1 MGGERC
7 KVLKRTPS
15 TSEISAALSRP
26 EPPQSRE
33 LKDGDPQVA
42 AVYQYMSQFTDLTP
56 DDCIV
61 DLGSGSGLL
70 STVLDD
76 IWPSDRKPPRYVA
89 VDLLEPLSKLSLPF
103 RVHNNSEKV
112 LFDDFF
118 GLRANELSS
127 AIKLVIIRNVFHE
140 LDICTTARVLSGLN
154 SALPP
159 GTPIYIQDMS
169 ILPNPERGNAG
180 WDSELFQ
187 SFLTTIGFSPVVPTL
202 TSHSGIDWF
211 FTTITTIPREIPA
224 SEAATACAAE
234 RHKQK
239 LALHE
244 RLLASKEDYSDDSA
258 TARWVD
264 LSLQVSA
271 LDLQLGQHAQE
282 SASSSPSAE
291 PTPSKQRILLRKGAL
306 AGDGEGPINPVGFL
320 SGVRN
325 KEEIDIA
332 SMIAA
337 SKKIVRFAGYSQKYT
352 FALPDNLS
360 AIEAAAERGVS
371 LQFLISDP
379 AAAATLVRANAQLY
393 STSTELITDI
403 EDSIG
408 HYARFIAHLR
418 AGGKDHIG
426 SRIEMRLT
434 DSIYPCSYFV
444 IDDLCFVSLYMQ
456 RLSGSLGP
464 CLVFEDEGGSEVG
477 YYHLLLQE
485 FAVVFASAQV
495 AS

>member
-1 MGGERC
+1 
-7 KVLKRTPS
+7 
-15 TSEISAALSRP
+15 
-26 EPPQSRE
+26 
-33 LKDGDPQVA
+33 
-42 AVYQYMSQFTDLTP
+42 
-56 DDCIV
+56 
-61 DLGSGSGLL
+61 
-70 STVLDD
+70 
-76 IWPSDRKPPRYVA
+76 VA
-89 VDLLEPLSKLSLPF
+89 VDLIEPLSKLSLPF

-112 LFDDFF
+112 LFEDFF
-118 GLRANELSS
+118 TSRASELSS

-140 LDICTTARVLSGLN
+140 LDICTTGRVLSGLN

-159 GTPIYIQDMS
+159 ETPIYIQDMS

-180 WDSELFQ
+180 WDPELFE
-187 SFLTTIGFSPVVPTL
+187 SFLTGIGFSPVVPTL
-202 TSHSGIDWF
+202 TSYSGIDWF
-211 FTTITTIPREIPA
+211 FTTIATIPQEISA
-224 SEAATACAAE
+224 SEAAAACAAE
-234 RHKQK
+234 RSRQK

-244 RLLASKEDYSDDSA
+244 KLLASKEDYSDDSA

-282 SASSSPSAE
+282 ASGSPAPEVSAVS
-291 PTPSKQRILLRKGAL
+291 QHRILLRNGAS
-306 AGDGEGPINPVGFL
+306 AGDGDGQINPVGFL

-332 SMIAA
+332 GMIAA
-337 SKKIVRFAGYSQKYT
+337 STQIVRFSGYSQKYT
-352 FALPDNLS
+352 FALLDNLS

-379 AAAATLVRANAQLY
+379 AAAATLVRANAKLY

-403 EDSIG
+403 EDTID
-408 HYARFIAHLR
+408 HYVRFIAHLG
-418 AGGKDHIG
+418 AIGDHVA
-426 SRIEMRLT
+426 SQVEMRLT
-434 DSIYPCSYFV
+434 DSIHPCSYFI

-464 CLVFEDEGGSEVG
+464 CLVFGDEGGSEVG

-485 FAVVFASAQV
+485 FAATFSSSQAVS
-495 AS
+495 